1 MADYVTPMHP
11 PLPVVEEER
20 IYIGSELAHFVSF
33 FNYYHFFETGALL
46 VLDSLLSALEGHS
59 PTFSRTELSTDR
71 AAEAGEMK

>member
-33 FNYYHFFETGALL
+33 FNYYHFLKL
-46 VLDSLLSALEGHS
+46 VLFYFLTLCLVHWRVIPQPFHGQNSAL
-59 PTFSRTELSTDR
+59 TELQR
-71 AAEAGEMK
+71 QER